1 MTLPNE
7 IDFLLRVES
16 GKSLVDMNYALD
28 TMKGFSSTIS
38 AVSEG
43 ALSEPEEFKS
53 KSSIA
58 DDIRTELL
66 EGFLGSYVQK
76 FRLKIND
83 PVKEL
88 KLKRMSNSV
97 LAELITYYVNEV
109 LYAKQPELSKK
120 ADKHIKKLEP
130 IESKIITRISSWV
143 EDMHTLSIRKDY
155 SVKLYRLT
163 DAKKF
168 VLFEVNKTTY
178 GNAFELT
185 EDADIT
191 EIEAV
196 ISRFNIFTGNG
207 RLLVNGDNSTI
218 PFGFAGAYS
227 KVKGADKQKI
237 SRNLSANTA
246 VADEERVNITLSVKP
261 KRNKSNEIV
270 KYVVYEVEPS

>member
-1 MTLPNE
+1 MSQPNE

-16 GKSLVDMNYALD
+16 GRSLVDMNYALD

-43 ALSEPEEFKS
+43 ALSNEFKS
-53 KSSIA
+53 KSSVA

-83 PVKEL
+83 PLKEKRL
-88 KLKRMSNSV
+88 KSMSNSV

-109 LYAKQPELSKK
+109 LHTKQPELSKK
-120 ADKHIKKLEP
+120 TDKHIKRLEP
-130 IESKIITRISSWV
+130 IENKIIDRISSWV
-143 EDMHTLSIRKDY
+143 EDMHILSVRKNY
-155 SVKLYRLT
+155 TVKLYRLT
-163 DAKKF
+163 DLKKYS
-168 VLFEVNKTTY
+168 LFEVNKTTY

-185 EDADIT
+185 EDTNAT
-191 EIEAV
+191 EIEVV

-207 RLLVNGDNSTI
+207 RLLIDGENSTI
-218 PFGFAGAYS
+218 PFGFSGAYS
-227 KVKGADKQKI
+227 KVKGSYKKKI

-246 VADEERVNITLSVKP
+246 VPDERRVHITLKVKP
-261 KRNKSNEIV
+261 KRNKSNEVV
-270 KYVVYEVEPS
+270 KFVIYEVEP